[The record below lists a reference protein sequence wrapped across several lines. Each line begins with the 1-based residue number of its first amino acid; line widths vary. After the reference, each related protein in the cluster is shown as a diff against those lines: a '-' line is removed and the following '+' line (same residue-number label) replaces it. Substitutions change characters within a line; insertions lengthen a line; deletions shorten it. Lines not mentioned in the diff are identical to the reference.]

1 MDPNAQVQMIGLG
14 EAAARLHIP
23 YQDAHRLLL
32 TGKLTGQKRKGR
44 WFVDIESVK
53 RMELE
58 RQAATT
64 HADSRTP

>member
-1 MDPNAQVQMIGLG
+1 MDANAQDQMIGLA
-14 EAAARLHIP
+14 EAAARLHVP

-32 TGKLTGQKRKGR
+32 TGKLNGQKQKGR

-58 RQAATT
+58 RRSVA
-64 HADSRTP
+64 HPDGPIR